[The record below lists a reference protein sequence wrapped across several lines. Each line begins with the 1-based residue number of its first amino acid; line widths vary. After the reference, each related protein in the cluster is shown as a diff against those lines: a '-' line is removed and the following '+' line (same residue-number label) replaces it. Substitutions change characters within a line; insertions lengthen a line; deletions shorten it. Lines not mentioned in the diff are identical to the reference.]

1 MCAVG
6 GGGGG
11 GGGVEALGLL
21 TLWGVSKP
29 SNWPLGVTVPI
40 RVKTR
45 RPFLSCHLA
54 WRSHTRRI
62 SDCFV
67 EQGGKSGA
75 GVVVPLPAACCNGCL
90 MWRRDVAVKTR
101 PGITRRGRGGVQA
114 LTSVPD
120 GVGV

>member
-1 MCAVG
+1 MGTYAHTKLPYAGRGGGGKYGRTGGGGGRGGVGEGGWG

-11 GGGVEALGLL
+11 GGGVVEALGLL

-75 GVVVPLPAACCNGCL
+75 GVEHVIHW
-90 MWRRDVAVKTR
+90 WRDMF
-101 PGITRRGRGGVQA
+101 
-114 LTSVPD
+114 SY
-120 GVGV
+120 